1 MRSTFPAAVRA
12 EPNVTPMID
21 VMLVL
26 LIIFMAVGPLLV
38 DGFRANPPSGQHLAE
53 HPEGDVDAVI
63 GLDSAG
69 RYFLNKVP
77 MSEGGLRAALQRRFS
92 RGPLD
97 RVVYLRAD
105 KDLEFRKVQG
115 ALALASDAGAR
126 LVGLITSQEHP
137 MTAVRPTP

>member
-1 MRSTFPAAVRA
+1 MRSTLSSAVRA

-26 LIIFMAVGPLLV
+26 LIIFMAVGPMLV
-38 DGFRANPPSGQHLAE
+38 DGFRASPPTGEHLAQ
-53 HPEGDVDAVI
+53 HPEDDVDVVI
-63 GLDSAG
+63 GVDADG

-92 RGPLD
+92 RAPLD

-105 KDLEFRKVQG
+105 KDLEYRKVQG
-115 ALALASDAGAR
+115 ALSLASETGAR
-126 LVGLITSQEHP
+126 LVGLITRQEAP
-137 MTAVRPTP
+137 ADAGR